1 MNMTR
6 RIALETAEIV
16 DIVIQT
22 RAAFGLDYAL
32 RYVQLSGIHN
42 ELLYKILATDASTT
56 PSRFS
61 RFFDKWRTA
70 SSSKKDKQAPQPVN
84 AGFGAACP
92 SSEAYL
98 RLSVL
103 VGLNIGPE
111 DASAGLL
118 ARATTYKQ

>member
-42 ELLYKILATDASTT
+42 ELLYKILAR
-56 PSRFS
+56 PKR
-61 RFFDKWRTA
+61 
-70 SSSKKDKQAPQPVN
+70 Q
-84 AGFGAACP
+84 
-92 SSEAYL
+92 L
-98 RLSVL
+98 RHHDL
-103 VGLNIGPE
+103 VGFSISGE
-111 DASAGLL
+111 RRRR
-118 ARATTYKQ
+118 ARRTSKLHNL